1 MSKSRMALMAMA
13 LCGVLAAPAA
23 GQAAEKTVE
32 FKVDGQKVVGTL
44 ALPDGVAT
52 PPVVLLLHGFTGS
65 RDELEIPAAKEGIFR
80 RAARM
85 WAAQGIASLR
95 IDFRGNGDS
104 EGAFADMTLDGQVK
118 DALAAL
124 DLLAADGEVDRDR
137 IALVG
142 WSMGGA
148 VGAIVAGRT
157 SHKLTSVSLWA
168 PGTNMPAAIA
178 LLLGP
183 DVVRRGLAGGG
194 QPVTAKLPWGA
205 EIALKGSFFES
216 LYTIDPVAEI
226 ARYKGP
232 LLVAVGTK
240 DDVVFP
246 QPASGQVLLDYHDGP
261 EELWVRPMDHAF
273 NAFEG
278 TATVD
283 ELIAKTG
290 SFIAAGLK

>member
-1 MSKSRMALMAMA
+1 MSRMVLMAMA
-13 LCGVLAAPAA
+13 LVGVLSAPAM
-23 GQAAEKTVE
+23 GLAAEKTVQ
-32 FKVDGQKVVGTL
+32 FTVDGQKVVGTL
-44 ALPDGVAT
+44 ALPDGVTA
-52 PPVVLLLHGFTGS
+52 PPAVLLLHGFTGS
-65 RDELEIPAAKEGIFR
+65 RDELEIPAVKEGIFR
-80 RAARM
+80 RAARI

-124 DLLAADGEVDRDR
+124 DFLAAEGEVDKDR

-157 SHKLTSVSLWA
+157 KQKLTSVSLWA
-168 PGTNMPAAIA
+168 PGTNMPASIA
-178 LLLGP
+178 LLFGADL
-183 DVVRRGLAGGG
+183 VKQGLASGDR
-194 QPVTAKLPWGA
+194 PVTAKLPWGA
-205 EIALKGSFFES
+205 EVSLKSGFFQS
-216 LYTIDPVAEI
+216 LYAIDPVAEI

-246 QPASGQVLLDYHDGP
+246 QPIAGQVLLDNHDGP
-261 EELWVRPMDHAF
+261 EELWVQPMDHAF

-278 TATVD
+278 VEMVD
-283 ELIAKTG
+283 ALIAKTG
-290 SFIAAGLK
+290 DFIAAAMK